1 MIIRGGKVFSVRKEQ
16 EKGRALRKGYFKEK
30 DLFINAGRRFADKAD
45 DGDQEVFDASGCYVI
60 PGLVDVHTHGCAGC
74 DFSDADPEGLKRIAA
89 WEFSQGVTAFCP
101 TSMTLPVDRLAE
113 ICASA
118 GSIPDDGRHALAAG
132 IHLEGPFVSMEKMG
146 AQNPDYILSPDP
158 GTFEKLQAAAAIPI
172 RLITIAPELPGAIE
186 FIDRF
191 HNQVHISLGHTAGTY
206 EDASRA
212 YDHGADH
219 ATHLYNAMTPYA
231 HREPGI
237 IGAAAERPN
246 VFAELICDGLH
257 IHPSAIRA
265 TFAMFGAD
273 RVVLISDSM
282 RAAGLP
288 DGESELGGQTV
299 YKKGLRATL
308 KDGRLAA
315 SVSSL
320 MDCMRNVV
328 RFGIPLEDAV
338 LAATDNPA
346 RSIGLGGQIGCIEAG
361 ARGSVVILDRD
372 LNPVQVF

>member
-1 MIIRGGKVFSVRKEQ
+1 MIIRGGKVFSVEEVQ
-16 EKGRALRKGYFKEK
+16 ERGRTVRKGHFQVKDVVINKERK
-30 DLFINAGRRFADKAD
+30 FADTPSSHE
-45 DGDQEVFDASGCYVI
+45 EVIDASGSYVI

-74 DFSDADPEGLKRIAA
+74 DFSDADPEGLRNIAA

-101 TSMTLPVDRLAE
+101 TSMTLPLGRLAA

-118 GSIPDDGRHALAAG
+118 GAVPDDGSHALAAG
-132 IHLEGPFVSMEKMG
+132 IHLEGPFVSTEKMG
-146 AQNPDYILSPDP
+146 AQNPDYIIPPDP
-158 GTFEKLQAAAAIPI
+158 EVFEELQAAAAIPI
-172 RLITIAPELPGAIE
+172 RLITLAPELPGALE

-191 HNQVHISLGHTAGTY
+191 HNEVHISLGHTGGSY
-206 EDASRA
+206 EDAKRA
-212 YDHGADH
+212 FDHGANH
-219 ATHLYNAMTPYA
+219 VTHLYNAMTPYA

-237 IGAAAERPN
+237 IGAAAERTE
-246 VFAELICDGLH
+246 VFTELISDGLH
-257 IHPSAIRA
+257 VHPSAIRA
-265 TFAMFGAD
+265 SFAMFGAD
-273 RVVLISDSM
+273 RIVLISDSM

-320 MDCMRNVV
+320 MDCMRSAV

-346 RSIGLGGQIGCIEAG
+346 RSIGLGGEIGCIQPG
-361 ARGSVVILDRD
+361 ARGNAVILDKD
-372 LNPVQVF
+372 LNLIKVL